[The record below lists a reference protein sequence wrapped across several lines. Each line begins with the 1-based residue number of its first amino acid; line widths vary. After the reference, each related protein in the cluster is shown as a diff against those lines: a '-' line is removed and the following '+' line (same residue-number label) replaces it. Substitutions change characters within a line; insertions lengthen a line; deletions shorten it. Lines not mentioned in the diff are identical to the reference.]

1 MKSGSIVVLQW
12 FRAALILALCQNG
25 AVFGQQGARPK
36 NTSVAVPTVG
46 CKTRGQVEDTDGPP
60 AGTIRL
66 PVSSKVAQQLSY
78 YQAVE
83 GFGVLA
89 PRGWFCLEFSGS
101 GGGPLFISPIP
112 IDTDTVFT
120 DEGGFHGPAIE
131 LDVELG
137 PSTRIDVAKVVAL
150 VFPAYGE
157 FVTAVMT
164 SFDLRAGSIIFGPYP
179 DDILSYKSKREVWYE
194 TPPQTAGLGTHS
206 RLRMNASPIHG
217 LAMLLGEIAVQEGK
231 TPDLLL
237 LSVRLAPEQADLIP
251 TIIRELERQEVRR
264 KPN

>member
-1 MKSGSIVVLQW
+1 
-12 FRAALILALCQNG
+12 
-25 AVFGQQGARPK
+25 
-36 NTSVAVPTVG
+36 
-46 CKTRGQVEDTDGPP
+46 
-60 AGTIRL
+60 
-66 PVSSKVAQQLSY
+66 
-78 YQAVE
+78 
-83 GFGVLA
+83 
-89 PRGWFCLEFSGS
+89 
-101 GGGPLFISPIP
+101 LFISPIP

-164 SFDLRAGSIIFGPYP
+164 SFDLRAGSITFGPYP